1 MKAQLCEPQPVRDY
15 PPHLSVLQTQLVRE
29 ITCLERQMERAREL
43 DAPDENM
50 MQTFESMIENR
61 RRMLNNMPWSE

>member
-1 MKAQLCEPQPVRDY
+1 MKAQLSEPQSVRDY
-15 PPHLSVLQTQLVRE
+15 PPPLSVLQTQLVRE

-43 DAPDENM
+43 DATDENM

-61 RRMLNNMPWSE
+61 RRMLSNMPWSE